1 MNRTNNKNT
10 KKNNTKQISNSIDS
24 GIEINEIPI
33 SIVKNPKQLINNFKK
48 DLINKIDSQTD
59 NYPPIKK
66 TRFTDKKKMV
76 KYSQKVKKVIIK
88 SVNGK
93 KKTITKKVKRVNKIP
108 TKNKDV
114 EWGLGVEHEFMM
126 CYDASKTKN
135 FTNSILEKIN
145 GTIDDRRKKEIDR
158 VINGK
163 NKYYYVIPYIDNFD
177 MKEVNIEASGLNDLP
192 MYEIKNMKFYNVNIK
207 DIINELN
214 GQRDRLNNNL
224 VKALSTKIN
233 KKIIPIET
241 KFGAEHL
248 IFNTCPNNGYFS
260 FQDNPGFE
268 CIGENNIKTD
278 VDYTGSYHFW
288 ITLPHHIKDKKE
300 NTKLLHQK
308 SIFLLQS
315 IEPLLCAYY
324 GSCDPR
330 INKTNKNRL
339 IKGSY
344 RTANNIYANYGLAP
358 GYDYN
363 STDMFAR
370 VIRGL
375 STPRKLKVESY
386 IDKLKTSLRNPL
398 KLSDYPNYTQF
409 VSYYQ
414 PWGYGT
420 DFRRKYGIKGFEFRI
435 WDHFPQKYLSDVL
448 KVVYLLATHA
458 YDIEH
463 NDLTY
468 SFDNEYWHT
477 SMFEC
482 LMNGYQ
488 GKISSE
494 YIQFINSQFS
504 MNLDIKNTK
513 TSIFEDLINELYKKV
528 LKNDKHHYWTLSG
541 ESPKNHKKPII
552 HNFNKQS
559 QDTALSNK

>member
-1 MNRTNNKNT
+1 MNNNLNIT
-10 KKNNTKQISNSIDS
+10 KKNTNSIDS
-24 GIEINEIPI
+24 GIEISGVPP
-33 SIVKNPKQLINNFKK
+33 SIIKNPKQLLNTFKK
-48 DLINKIDSQTD
+48 DLISKVDTQTE

-66 TRFTDKKKMV
+66 TKLTDKKKMIQYSHKTKKIIV
-76 KYSQKVKKVIIK
+76 KST
-88 SVNGK
+88 NGK
-93 KKTITKKVKRVNKIP
+93 KRTIIKKIKTKVNKIP
-108 TKNKDV
+108 TKNKDI

-126 CYDASKTKN
+126 CFDASGTKN

-145 GTIDDRRKKEIDR
+145 GTIDTKRKKEINK

-163 NKYYYVIPYIDNFD
+163 NKFYYVIPYIDNFD
-177 MKEVNIEASGLNDLP
+177 MKEVNIEASGLNNLP

-207 DIINELN
+207 DIVNELN
-214 GQRDRLNNNL
+214 DQRERLNNNL
-224 VKALSTKIN
+224 VKVLSTKIN
-233 KKIIPIET
+233 RKLTPIET
-241 KFGAEHL
+241 RFGAENL

-268 CIGENNIKTD
+268 CIGVDNIKTD

-288 ITLPHHIKDKKE
+288 ITLPYHKNDTKE
-300 NTKLLHQK
+300 NIMLLHQK

-324 GSCDPR
+324 GSCDPT

-339 IKGSY
+339 IRGSY
-344 RTANNIYANYGLAP
+344 RTANNIYANFGMAP
-358 GYDYN
+358 GYNYN
-363 STDMFAR
+363 GFDMYAR
-370 VIRGL
+370 IVKKMQ
-375 STPRKLKVESY
+375 SRKLNIESY
-386 IDKLKTSLRNPL
+386 IDKLKKSLRKPL
-398 KLSDYPNYTQF
+398 KLSEYPDYIQF
-409 VSYYQ
+409 VHSDS

-448 KVVYLLATHA
+448 KVVYLLATHT
-458 YDIEH
+458 YDIDH
-463 NDLTY
+463 KDLTY
-468 SFDNEYWHT
+468 PFDNEHWHT

-494 YIQFINSQFS
+494 YIEFINSQFS
-504 MNLDIKNTK
+504 MNLDAKNTT
-513 TSIFEDLINELYKKV
+513 TSIFEELITKLYKKV
-528 LKNDKHHYWTLSG
+528 LSNEKHHYWTLSG
-541 ESPKNHKKPII
+541 ETPKNHKKPKI

-559 QDTALSNK
+559 QDTALGNK